1 MNILTNLEHFIND
14 FNTLNNTTFC
24 IDSIRIEYQKRY
36 KQSRL
41 NELGNWSK
49 LQKNSNILHKLKK
62 RLNEYEITTAHRLEK
77 HNIYYFNKK
86 DTSTTSHRYDK
97 AELVIFG
104 MRQYHKDPPPK
115 EMIKSILSILKNV
128 SNIDV
133 CLDMPFKPDRSRI
146 EQLFK
151 VTPYITPDG
160 VVTSTSYIN
169 KPEITMIEKIVIYN
183 KQVKNSLG
191 FAVWRIEAKIII
203 PNIKLLALP
212 LYEFKE
218 IIDLMSEKQALQI
231 AKELQQ

>member
-1 MNILTNLEHFIND
+1 MNILANLENFIND
-14 FNTLNNTTFC
+14 FNTRNNVNFC
-24 IDSIRIEYQKRY
+24 IDSIRIKYKKEY

-49 LQKNSNILHKLKK
+49 LRKNSNILHKLKK

-86 DTSTTSHRYDK
+86 DTSTNSHRYDR

-104 MRQYHKDPPPK
+104 MNQYHKDPPPI
-115 EMIKSILSILKNV
+115 EMIKSILSILKSV
-128 SNIDV
+128 SNIDI
-133 CLDMPFKPDRSRI
+133 CLDMPFKPNMERI
-146 EQLFK
+146 EKLFR

-169 KPEITMIEKIVIYN
+169 KPEINMLEKIVVYN
-183 KQVKNSLG
+183 KQLKNSLG
-191 FAVWRIEAKIII
+191 FTVWRIEAKIIT

-218 IIDLMSEKQALQI
+218 LIDLMKEKQALQI
-231 AKELQQ
+231 AKELR